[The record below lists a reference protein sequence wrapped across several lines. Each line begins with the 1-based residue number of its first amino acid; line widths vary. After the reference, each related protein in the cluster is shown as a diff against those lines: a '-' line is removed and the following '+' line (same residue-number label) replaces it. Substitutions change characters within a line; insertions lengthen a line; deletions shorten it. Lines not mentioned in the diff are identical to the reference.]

1 MEKVKSIWLDGR
13 LVPWDEAKFHFFTH
27 TLHYGLGAFEGIRA
41 YETTDGRSAI
51 FRLKEHIRRLFES
64 ARMGLIEAPFTEEQV
79 SEGCRAVVADSGL
92 KACYL
97 RPLVWLGEG
106 PLGIGSTSNVVR
118 VGIGCFAWGAYL
130 GEEAAQKGIRACISS
145 LRRMNNAAHLTR
157 AKLCGQY
164 VNSILA
170 KRAAKLAGY
179 EEAILLDDLGNVA
192 EGTGENVFVV
202 KDGKLFTP
210 SLASP
215 ILPGITRDTVLT
227 LARERAATL
236 GIEVKEEGFGREA
249 LYTADEVFLTGTA
262 VEITPVSEVEG
273 RVVGAGKPGP
283 VTRALM
289 AAYHDVVVG
298 ADKSHSKWLTIV

>member
-1 MEKVKSIWLDGR
+1 MDKVKSIWLDGR
-13 LVPWDEAKFHFFTH
+13 LVPWDDAKFHFFTH

-41 YETTDGRSAI
+41 YELANGRTGI
-51 FRLKEHIRRLFES
+51 FRLKEHVRRLFDS
-64 ARMGLIEAPFTEEQV
+64 SRAALIDVPQTEAAV
-79 SEGCRAVVADSGL
+79 IEGCRDVVRDSGL
-92 KACYL
+92 KSCYL
-97 RPLVWLGEG
+97 RPLIWLGEG
-106 PLGIGSTSNVVR
+106 PLGIGSTTNVVH
-118 VGIGCFAWGAYL
+118 VGIGCFSWGAYL
-130 GEEAAQKGIRACISS
+130 GEEAAQKGIRCCISS

-179 EEAILLDDLGNVA
+179 DEALLLDDLGNVA

-202 KDGKLFTP
+202 KDNVLLTP

-215 ILPGITRDTVLT
+215 ILPGITRDTVLA
-227 LARERAATL
+227 LAHANASRL
-236 GIEVKEEGFGREA
+236 GIEVREEGFGREA

-262 VEITPVSEVEG
+262 AEITPVREVEG

-283 VTRALM
+283 VTTGLMEAFQNVVRGRDTARAAWL
-289 AAYHDVVVG
+289 AVV
-298 ADKSHSKWLTIV
+298 

>member
-13 LVPWDEAKFHFFTH
+13 LVPWEDAKFHFFTH

-41 YETTDGRSAI
+41 YELADGRTAI
-51 FRLKEHIRRLFES
+51 FRLPEHVKRLVES
-64 ARMGLIEAPFTEEQV
+64 AKMGLIESPISAERIA
-79 SEGCRAVVADSGL
+79 EGCREVVRDSGL

-97 RPLVWLGEG
+97 RPLIWLGEG
-106 PLGIGSTSNVVR
+106 PLGIGSTSNVIR

-130 GEEAAQKGIRACISS
+130 GEEAAAKGIRCCISS

-179 EEAILLDDLGNVA
+179 EEALLLDDLGNVA

-202 KDGKLFTP
+202 KDGKLITP

-227 LARERAATL
+227 LARERAAAL
-236 GIEVKEEGFGREA
+236 GIEIREESFGREA

-262 VEITPVSEVEG
+262 VEITPVREVEG
-273 RVVGAGKPGP
+273 RMVGDGKPGP

-289 AAYHDVVVG
+289 AAFSAVVTG
-298 ADKSHSKWLTIV
+298 RDPSHANWLTIV

>member
-13 LVPWDEAKFHFFTH
+13 LIPWDAAQFHFFTH
-27 TLHYGLGAFEGIRA
+27 TLHYGLGVFEGIRA
-41 YETTDGRSAI
+41 YEQADGKTAI
-51 FRLKEHIRRLFES
+51 FRLKEHVRRLFDS
-64 ARMGLIEAPFTEEQV
+64 ARASLIPTPLTEEQV
-79 SEGCRAVVADSGL
+79 VEGCRDVVRDSGL
-92 KACYL
+92 KGCYL

-106 PLGIGSTSNVVR
+106 ELGIGSTSNVVH

-130 GEEAAQKGIRACISS
+130 GDEAAQRGIRCCISS

-157 AKLCGQY
+157 AKICGQY

-179 EEAILLDDLGNVA
+179 DEALLLDDLGNVA

-202 KDGKLFTP
+202 RDGRLLTP
-210 SLASP
+210 SLESP
-215 ILPGITRDTVLT
+215 ILPGITRQCVLE
-227 LARERAATL
+227 LARERAASL
-236 GIEVKEEGFGREA
+236 GIEVREEGFGREG

-262 VEITPVSEVEG
+262 AEITPVREVEG
-273 RVVGAGKPGP
+273 RVIGAGRPGP

-289 AAYHDVVVG
+289 TAYQDVVRGRETARASWRTV
-298 ADKSHSKWLTIV
+298 V